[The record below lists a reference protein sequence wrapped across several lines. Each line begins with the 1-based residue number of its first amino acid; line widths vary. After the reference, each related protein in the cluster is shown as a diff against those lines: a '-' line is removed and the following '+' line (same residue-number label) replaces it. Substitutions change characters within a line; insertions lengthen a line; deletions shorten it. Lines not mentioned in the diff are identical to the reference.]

1 METLMAS
8 FIWGTLGLGIFVYG
22 KKRKEFAPFLIGLV
36 LMILSYFLSA
46 IWLTMAGILLLG
58 VLWILARGYI

>member
-1 METLMAS
+1 METLIAS
-8 FIWGTLGLGIFVYG
+8 FIWGTLGLAIFVYG
-22 KKRKEFAPFLIGLV
+22 KKRKEFGPFLVGLV

-58 VLWILARGYI
+58 VLWMLVRGYI